1 MPLEVIENI
10 TRVEADNRE
19 RKASAEAKAKQIVAD
34 AQRDG
39 LALLQQTR
47 AAAAD
52 RGRELLRQAE
62 TRAEAKGDEI
72 SRAAQAEGETLRRE
86 AESHGQAAH
95 KVKNARPLP
104 PELKELEGRVRE
116 TLGMRA
122 TLSGNAKKGK
132 IVLQYYSQEE
142 LERLYEVLEKLDTL

>member
-19 RKASAEAKAKQIVAD
+19 RKASAEAKAKQIV
-34 AQRDG
+34 G

-62 TRAEAKGDEI
+62 ARAAARGDEI
-72 SRAAQAEGETLRRE
+72 GQEAQAEAERLRRE
-86 AESHGQAAH
+86 AEKRLDMAADLI
-95 KVKNARPLP
+95 V
-104 PELKELEGRVRE
+104 GRVV
-116 TLGMRA
+116 
-122 TLSGNAKKGK
+122 K
-132 IVLQYYSQEE
+132 
-142 LERLYEVLEKLDTL
+142 D

>member
-52 RGRELLRQAE
+52 RGRAAAR
-62 TRAEAKGDEI
+62 GDEI
-72 SRAAQAEGETLRRE
+72 GQEAQAEAERLRRE
-86 AESHGQAAH
+86 AEKRLDMAADLI
-95 KVKNARPLP
+95 V
-104 PELKELEGRVRE
+104 GRVV
-116 TLGMRA
+116 
-122 TLSGNAKKGK
+122 K
-132 IVLQYYSQEE
+132 
-142 LERLYEVLEKLDTL
+142 D

>member
-47 AAAAD
+47 TSAAE
-52 RGRELLRQAE
+52 RSRELLRQAE
-62 TRAEAKGDEI
+62 TRAAARGEEI
-72 SRAAQAEGETLRRE
+72 RRDAQAEGEALRKE
-86 AESHGQAAH
+86 AESWLDAAADLI
-95 KVKNARPLP
+95 V
-104 PELKELEGRVRE
+104 GRVV
-116 TLGMRA
+116 
-122 TLSGNAKKGK
+122 K
-132 IVLQYYSQEE
+132 
-142 LERLYEVLEKLDTL
+142 D

>member
-52 RGRELLRQAE
+52 RGREMLRQAE
-62 TRAEAKGDEI
+62 AE
-72 SRAAQAEGETLRRE
+72 RLRRE
-86 AESHGQAAH
+86 AEKRLDTAADLI
-95 KVKNARPLP
+95 V
-104 PELKELEGRVRE
+104 GRVV
-116 TLGMRA
+116 
-122 TLSGNAKKGK
+122 K
-132 IVLQYYSQEE
+132 
-142 LERLYEVLEKLDTL
+142 D

>member
-1 MPLEVIENI
+1 MPLEVIETI

-39 LALLQQTR
+39 LALLQQPR

-62 TRAEAKGDEI
+62 VRAAARGDEI
-72 SRAAQAEGETLRRE
+72 GREAQAEAERLRRE
-86 AESHGQAAH
+86 AAKRLDTAADLI
-95 KVKNARPLP
+95 V
-104 PELKELEGRVRE
+104 GRVV
-116 TLGMRA
+116 
-122 TLSGNAKKGK
+122 K
-132 IVLQYYSQEE
+132 
-142 LERLYEVLEKLDTL
+142 D

>member
-62 TRAEAKGDEI
+62 AR
-72 SRAAQAEGETLRRE
+72 
-86 AESHGQAAH
+86 
-95 KVKNARPLP
+95 ARPEETRSGKKPRRRRSACAVRRRSGWTWLP
-104 PELKELEGRVRE
+104 ISLSEG
-116 TLGMRA
+116 L
-122 TLSGNAKKGK
+122 
-132 IVLQYYSQEE
+132 
-142 LERLYEVLEKLDTL
+142 

>member
-52 RGRELLRQAE
+52 RGREMLRQVEARAAARGDE
-62 TRAEAKGDEI
+62 NGREDQAEAE
-72 SRAAQAEGETLRRE
+72 RLRRE
-86 AESHGQAAH
+86 AEKRLDTAADLI
-95 KVKNARPLP
+95 V
-104 PELKELEGRVRE
+104 GRVV
-116 TLGMRA
+116 
-122 TLSGNAKKGK
+122 K
-132 IVLQYYSQEE
+132 
-142 LERLYEVLEKLDTL
+142 D

>member
-52 RGRELLRQAE
+52 R
-62 TRAEAKGDEI
+62 DEI
-72 SRAAQAEGETLRRE
+72 GQEAQAEAERLRRE
-86 AESHGQAAH
+86 AEKRLDMAADLI
-95 KVKNARPLP
+95 V
-104 PELKELEGRVRE
+104 GRVV
-116 TLGMRA
+116 
-122 TLSGNAKKGK
+122 K
-132 IVLQYYSQEE
+132 
-142 LERLYEVLEKLDTL
+142 D

>member
-1 MPLEVIENI
+1 MSAAGVA
-10 TRVEADNRE
+10 RGGM
-19 RKASAEAKAKQIVAD
+19 AEAAVCAGADARKMRRAAFIGTGNMGGALIRAACRAIGPDQVLIAD

-62 TRAEAKGDEI
+62 IRAEAKGDEI

-86 AESHGQAAH
+86 AESRLDAAADLI
-95 KVKNARPLP
+95 V
-104 PELKELEGRVRE
+104 GRVV
-116 TLGMRA
+116 
-122 TLSGNAKKGK
+122 K
-132 IVLQYYSQEE
+132 
-142 LERLYEVLEKLDTL
+142 D

>member
-62 TRAEAKGDEI
+62 ARAAARGDEI
-72 SRAAQAEGETLRRE
+72 GQEAQAEAERLRRV
-86 AESHGQAAH
+86 GD
-95 KVKNARPLP
+95 L
-104 PELKELEGRVRE
+104 
-116 TLGMRA
+116 
-122 TLSGNAKKGK
+122 
-132 IVLQYYSQEE
+132 
-142 LERLYEVLEKLDTL
+142 LERLAAGLLYASQCTAGS

>member
-47 AAAAD
+47 TSAAE
-52 RGRELLRQAE
+52 R
-62 TRAEAKGDEI
+62 
-72 SRAAQAEGETLRRE
+72 SR
-86 AESHGQAAH
+86 
-95 KVKNARPLP
+95 
-104 PELKELEGRVRE
+104 
-116 TLGMRA
+116 
-122 TLSGNAKKGK
+122 
-132 IVLQYYSQEE
+132 
-142 LERLYEVLEKLDTL
+142 

>member
-52 RGRELLRQAE
+52 RGGSCPSGGGKSCGQRRRD
-62 TRAEAKGDEI
+62 RARSPGGGGAP
-72 SRAAQAEGETLRRE
+72 A
-86 AESHGQAAH
+86 
-95 KVKNARPLP
+95 P
-104 PELKELEGRVRE
+104 
-116 TLGMRA
+116 
-122 TLSGNAKKGK
+122 
-132 IVLQYYSQEE
+132 
-142 LERLYEVLEKLDTL
+142 

>member
-39 LALLQQTR
+39 LALLQQT

-52 RGRELLRQAE
+52 GGRELLRQAE
-62 TRAEAKGDEI
+62 ARAAARGDEI
-72 SRAAQAEGETLRRE
+72 GQEAQAEAERLRRE
-86 AESHGQAAH
+86 AEKRLDMAADLI
-95 KVKNARPLP
+95 V
-104 PELKELEGRVRE
+104 GRVV
-116 TLGMRA
+116 
-122 TLSGNAKKGK
+122 K
-132 IVLQYYSQEE
+132 
-142 LERLYEVLEKLDTL
+142 D

>member
-19 RKASAEAKAKQIVAD
+19 RKASAEAKAKQIVTD

-62 TRAEAKGDEI
+62 ARAAARGDEI
-72 SRAAQAEGETLRRE
+72 GREAQAEAERLRRE
-86 AESHGQAAH
+86 AEKRLDTAADLI
-95 KVKNARPLP
+95 V
-104 PELKELEGRVRE
+104 GRVV
-116 TLGMRA
+116 
-122 TLSGNAKKGK
+122 K
-132 IVLQYYSQEE
+132 
-142 LERLYEVLEKLDTL
+142 D

>member
-62 TRAEAKGDEI
+62 A
-72 SRAAQAEGETLRRE
+72 RAAEETRSGKKPRRRRSACAVRRRSGWTWLPISLSEGL
-86 AESHGQAAH
+86 
-95 KVKNARPLP
+95 
-104 PELKELEGRVRE
+104 
-116 TLGMRA
+116 
-122 TLSGNAKKGK
+122 
-132 IVLQYYSQEE
+132 
-142 LERLYEVLEKLDTL
+142 

>member
-52 RGRELLRQAE
+52 RRQELRPEE
-62 TRAEAKGDEI
+62 TRSGKKPRRRRSACAVRRRSGWTWLPI
-72 SRAAQAEGETLRRE
+72 SLSEGL
-86 AESHGQAAH
+86 
-95 KVKNARPLP
+95 
-104 PELKELEGRVRE
+104 
-116 TLGMRA
+116 
-122 TLSGNAKKGK
+122 
-132 IVLQYYSQEE
+132 
-142 LERLYEVLEKLDTL
+142 

>member
-62 TRAEAKGDEI
+62 ARSGKKPRRRRSACAVRRRSGWTWLPI
-72 SRAAQAEGETLRRE
+72 SLSEGL
-86 AESHGQAAH
+86 
-95 KVKNARPLP
+95 
-104 PELKELEGRVRE
+104 
-116 TLGMRA
+116 
-122 TLSGNAKKGK
+122 
-132 IVLQYYSQEE
+132 
-142 LERLYEVLEKLDTL
+142 

>member
-47 AAAAD
+47 TPGRAAAAD

-62 TRAEAKGDEI
+62 ARAAARGDEI
-72 SRAAQAEGETLRRE
+72 GQEAQAEAERLRRE
-86 AESHGQAAH
+86 AEKRLDMAADLI
-95 KVKNARPLP
+95 V
-104 PELKELEGRVRE
+104 GRVV
-116 TLGMRA
+116 
-122 TLSGNAKKGK
+122 K
-132 IVLQYYSQEE
+132 
-142 LERLYEVLEKLDTL
+142 D

>member
-47 AAAAD
+47 AAAD

-62 TRAEAKGDEI
+62 ARAAARGDEI
-72 SRAAQAEGETLRRE
+72 GQEAQAEAERLRRE
-86 AESHGQAAH
+86 AEKRLDMAADLI
-95 KVKNARPLP
+95 V
-104 PELKELEGRVRE
+104 GRVV
-116 TLGMRA
+116 
-122 TLSGNAKKGK
+122 K
-132 IVLQYYSQEE
+132 
-142 LERLYEVLEKLDTL
+142 D

>member
-34 AQRDG
+34 AQREG

-47 AAAAD
+47 ADAAD

-62 TRAEAKGDEI
+62 E
-72 SRAAQAEGETLRRE
+72 RAAAQSAEIIRGAHAEGEALRRD
-86 AESHGQAAH
+86 AESRLDAAADFI
-95 KVKNARPLP
+95 V
-104 PELKELEGRVRE
+104 GRVVR
-116 TLGMRA
+116 
-122 TLSGNAKKGK
+122 
-132 IVLQYYSQEE
+132 
-142 LERLYEVLEKLDTL
+142 D

>member
-52 RGRELLRQAE
+52 WGRELLRQAE
-62 TRAEAKGDEI
+62 ARAAARGDEI
-72 SRAAQAEGETLRRE
+72 GQEAQAEAERLRRE
-86 AESHGQAAH
+86 AEKRLDMAADLI
-95 KVKNARPLP
+95 V
-104 PELKELEGRVRE
+104 GRVV
-116 TLGMRA
+116 
-122 TLSGNAKKGK
+122 K
-132 IVLQYYSQEE
+132 
-142 LERLYEVLEKLDTL
+142 D